1 MADSFTSNYN
11 LTKPEPGAS
20 TDTWGVKLNSNMNTI
35 DATMKANE
43 TAAAAAQATATA
55 AVPKAG
61 ATMTGP
67 LELSGNPSS
76 NMHAATKQYVD
87 TADSS
92 LLPKAGGTMTGQIV
106 LPGPPSN
113 DLQAATKKYVDDTV
127 AANAGTG
134 GGVTQ
139 GYVDQG
145 DANGRL
151 YTDNK
156 VQALQAQ
163 LPNTANFLAKAGDTM
178 TGFLTLVG
186 NPANNLHAAPKQYV
200 DAAIT
205 ALNPTFSTIGTQLAT
220 AQTTANTANTTANT
234 ALSTANAAMPKGG
247 GAFTGNVTLAAS
259 PTSSMHPATK
269 AYVDA
274 ADALKM
280 PIAGG
285 TFGGVI
291 MASEVRGGATN
302 AYLSIAYS
310 TGSGGVGFLN
320 VPSKS
325 WTFSNAT
332 GNASCP
338 AGGSWVDSSDE
349 RLKTDIETIGGA
361 LSKLKQLRGVTFKWV
376 ADGRPAT
383 GVIAQE
389 VQAVVPEAVFD
400 DGSGDRLGVAYNMLT
415 GVLIEAVKELA
426 GRVEALEAA

>member
-1 MADSFTSNYN
+1 M
-11 LTKPEPGAS
+11 
-20 TDTWGVKLNSNMNTI
+20 KLNVNMNVI
-35 DATMKANE
+35 DTQMKANE
-43 TAAAAAQATATA
+43 TAAASAQSKADA
-55 AVPKAG
+55 AVAKAG
-61 ATMTGP
+61 DTMTGA
-67 LELSGNPSS
+67 LTLSGNPSS

-87 TADSS
+87 TADSN
-92 LLPKAGGTMTGQIV
+92 LMPKSGGTFTGQIV

-113 DLQAATKKYVDDTV
+113 DLQAATKKYVDDKV
-127 AANAGTG
+127 AANSGS
-134 GGVTQ
+134 GGVSQ

-145 DANGRL
+145 DANSRL

-205 ALNPTFSTIGTQLAT
+205 ALNPTFSAIGTQIAT
-220 AQTTANTANTTANT
+220 AQGTANTANTTANS

-269 AYVDA
+269 SYVDT
-274 ADALKM
+274 ADSLKM
-280 PIAGG
+280 SIGGG
-285 TFGGVI
+285 TFTGNI
-291 MASEVRGGATN
+291 MAPEVRGGATN

-310 TGSGGVGFLN
+310 TGAGGVGFLN

-325 WTFSNAT
+325 WTFSNST

-338 AGGSWVDSSDE
+338 SGGSWVDSSDE
-349 RLKTDIETIGGA
+349 RLKTDIETIGDA
-361 LSKLKQLRGVTFKWV
+361 LAKLRQMRGVTFKWI
-376 ADGRPAT
+376 ADGRSAT

-389 VQAVVPEAVFD
+389 LRTVMPEAVFEA
-400 DGSGDRLGVAYNMLT
+400 GPEDRLGVAYNMLT

-426 GRVEALEAA
+426 ERVEALEAA

>member
-1 MADSFTSNYN
+1 MPDSYTSNYS
-11 LTKPEPGAS
+11 LTKPEPGSS
-20 TDTWGVKLNSNMNTI
+20 TDTWGVKLNVNMNVI
-35 DATMKANE
+35 DNQMKANE
-43 TAAAAAQATATA
+43 TAAASAQTTGNN
-55 AVPKAG
+55 AVAKAG
-61 ATMTGP
+61 DTMTGP
-67 LELSGNPSS
+67 LALSGNPSS

-87 TADSS
+87 TADSN
-92 LLPKAGGTMTGQIV
+92 LMPKSGGTFTGQVV

-113 DLQAATKKYVDDTV
+113 DLQAATKKYVDDQI
-127 AANAGTG
+127 AANSGS
-134 GGVTQ
+134 GGVSQ

-145 DANGRL
+145 DNNSRL

-156 VQALQAQ
+156 VQAVQAQ
-163 LPNTANFLAKAGDTM
+163 IPNTANFLAKAGDTM

-186 NPANNLHAAPKQYV
+186 NPANNLHSAPKQYV

-205 ALNPTFSTIGTQLAT
+205 ALNPTFSSIGTQLAT
-220 AQTTANTANTTANT
+220 AQSTATTANNTANS
-234 ALSTANAAMPKGG
+234 ALSVANAAMPKTG
-247 GAFTGNVTLAAS
+247 GAFTGYITLPAN
-259 PTSSMHPATK
+259 PTSSAHAATK

-291 MASEVRGGATN
+291 MASEVRGGEAN

-338 AGGSWVDSSDE
+338 SGGSWVDSSDE
-349 RLKTDIETIGGA
+349 RLKTEIETVSDA
-361 LSKLKQLRGVTFKWV
+361 LAKLRQMRGVTFKWIS
-376 ADGRPAT
+376 DGRPAT

-389 VQAVVPEAVFD
+389 IQAVVPEAVIA
-400 DGSGDRLGVAYNMLT
+400 DGPEGRLGVAYNMLT

-426 GRVEALEAA
+426 ERVEALEAA

>member
-1 MADSFTSNYN
+1 MADSYTSNYN

-20 TDTWGVKLNSNMNTI
+20 TDTWGVKLNVNMNVI
-35 DATMKANE
+35 DTQMKANE
-43 TAAAAAQATATA
+43 TAAASAQSKADA
-55 AVPKAG
+55 AVAKAG
-61 ATMTGP
+61 DTMTGA
-67 LELSGNPSS
+67 LTLSGNPSS

-87 TADSS
+87 TADSN
-92 LLPKAGGTMTGQIV
+92 LMPKSGGTFTGQIV

-127 AANAGTG
+127 AANSGTG
-134 GGVTQ
+134 GVSQ

-234 ALSTANAAMPKGG
+234 ALSTANAAMPKSGG
-247 GAFTGNVTLAAS
+247 TFTGYITLAAT
-259 PTSSMHPATK
+259 PTNTMHAATK

-349 RLKTDIETIGGA
+349 RLKTDIETIGDA
-361 LSKLKQLRGVTFKWV
+361 LAKLRQMRGVTFKWV

-389 VQAVVPEAVFD
+389 IQAVVPEAVFD
-400 DGSGDRLGVAYNMLT
+400 DGSGDKLGVAYNMLT

-426 GRVEALEAA
+426 ERVEALEAA